1 MTAWRSRGELNTRNA
16 ASEAAHQFRWRK
28 HWRTGWDLNPRC
40 AFACGLKAR
49 PHRPLGAPVQCTENG
64 SILRCTRFRLNWRIA
79 EVSIPRPEG
88 PIRFRGGPQPCRVH
102 YPWCGRWGSNPHASR
117 QQGLSLPRL
126 PFRHDRVV
134 LPDAR
139 RGIEPLF
146 LLPQTRPTVGGPHR
160 YLVCMARFE
169 LARLVE
175 GHQHLKLACLPFHHM
190 HMVCGYGIEP
200 YSRDFQPR
208 AITRLAHHTYW
219 CRSPDLNRDALNG
232 RQVLSLL
239 CLPFHQIGIA
249 AEGICRGILGG
260 GRRDRTF
267 GLTIIG
273 RLLYR

>member
-1 MTAWRSRGELNTRNA
+1 MTAWRSRGESNTRNA

-126 PFRHDRVV
+126 PFRHDRVIWCACRDSNS
-134 LPDAR
+134 DALSKGTSTSSWR
-139 RGIEPLF
+139 VYRSTTCTWCVVTGSNRILGIFSPAL
-146 LLPQTRPTVGGPHR
+146 
-160 YLVCMARFE
+160 
-169 LARLVE
+169 
-175 GHQHLKLACLPFHHM
+175 
-190 HMVCGYGIEP
+190 
-200 YSRDFQPR
+200 
-208 AITRLAHHTYW
+208 
-219 CRSPDLNRDALNG
+219 SPD
-232 RQVLSLL
+232 
-239 CLPFHQIGIA
+239 
-249 AEGICRGILGG
+249 
-260 GRRDRTF
+260 
-267 GLTIIG
+267 
-273 RLLYR
+273 